1 MVGAALVVLRG
12 DLTTLLALNF
22 VRGDLVIGVAVVLY
36 ALYSAFL
43 RRRPSIHPISFL
55 IWTFGIGV
63 VGLIPLYLAE
73 FAFRGGFALDRDVAL
88 SILYVST
95 FPSIV
100 AYFCWNRGIDMI
112 GPNRGGLFI
121 NLLPVFASGLAV
133 GFLGEALRGY
143 HLAGMALIFTGMILF
158 NRRGSQPIIPR
169 GIKKAK

>member
-1 MVGAALVVLRG
+1 
-12 DLTTLLALNF
+12 
-22 VRGDLVIGVAVVLY
+22 VIGVAVVLY

-43 RRRPSIHPISFL
+43 RRRPSIHPMSFL
-55 IWTFGIGV
+55 IWTFGLGV
-63 VGLIPLYLAE
+63 LGLVPLYLAE
-73 FAFRGGFALDRDVAL
+73 LFLRGGFVLDRDVAL

-133 GFLGEALRGY
+133 AFLGESLRGY
-143 HLAGMALIFTGMILF
+143 HVAGMALIFTGMVLF
-158 NRRGSQPIIPR
+158 NRKGSQPIVPR
-169 GIKKAK
+169 RMEKPE

>member
-1 MVGAALVVLRG
+1 M
-12 DLTTLLALNF
+12 
-22 VRGDLVIGVAVVLY
+22 
-36 ALYSAFL
+36 
-43 RRRPSIHPISFL
+43 SFL

-63 VGLIPLYLAE
+63 AGLIPLYLAE
-73 FAFRGGFALDRDVAL
+73 LFFRGGFALDRNVAL

-133 GFLGEALRGY
+133 VFLGESLRGY
-143 HLAGMALIFTGMILF
+143 HLAGMALIFTGMVLF
-158 NRRGSQPIIPR
+158 NRKGSQPIIPR
-169 GIKKAK
+169 RMDRSP